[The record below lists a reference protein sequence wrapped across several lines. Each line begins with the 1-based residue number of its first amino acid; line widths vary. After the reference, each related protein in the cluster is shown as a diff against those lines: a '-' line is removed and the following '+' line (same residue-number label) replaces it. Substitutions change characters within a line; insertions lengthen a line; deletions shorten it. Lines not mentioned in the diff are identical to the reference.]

1 MKLRSK
7 ILLLIA
13 VIILFSGFLTRDNDI
28 YFQINKSI
36 DIFGRVYKEVTI
48 NYVDQLNPEEFML
61 SGINGMLT
69 SLDPYTNFLD
79 VNGQKDIEIIT
90 KGKYGGIGAT
100 IGLRNE
106 NITIVDLIEGFSA
119 QRQGMRVG
127 DIIVKINNVSVT
139 KDNYENLSEFLK
151 GDVGSTVN
159 VVVKREGVDDEI
171 IFNLVREEIEVKNLT
186 YYGFVPE
193 GSNNAYL
200 KLSGFSRSAG
210 EEIKKALLELKS
222 QKEIGSVVL
231 DLRGNPGGLLDAAI
245 DVCEKF
251 LKKGETIVTVKGR
264 DSLSVRNYSSA
275 EEPIAGDVKMA
286 LLIDEGSASASEI
299 VAGAIQDHD
308 RAILVG
314 TNSYGKGLVQ
324 TIIPLSYNTSLK
336 ITTARYYTPSGR
348 SIQKVSYSEKNKV
361 FEKGMNLIKNE
372 YRTDYKRKVYSAGG
386 IMPDTVV
393 VNESSSGLVQKLLA
407 DGMFFR
413 FATNFFNN
421 NQNRDFKKYSSDI
434 LLKEFTNYLHSQNF
448 DFVSRAEKL
457 IDQLKTAAVEENLDQ
472 KFLEQL
478 DKTKNQIDANHSNEI
493 EKYKNDILF
502 LIREELA
509 ARIDGRQGRIKE
521 SLKMDNQFAAAVNIL
536 SNKKLYDKLVKPDAK

>member
-7 ILLLIA
+7 ILLLIT
-13 VIILFSGFLTRDNDI
+13 VIVLFSGFLTRDNDI
-28 YFQINKSI
+28 YFQINKGI

-100 IGLRNE
+100 VGLRNE
-106 NITIVDLIEGFSA
+106 DITIVDLIEGFSA

-127 DIIVKINNVSVT
+127 DIIVRINNVSVT
-139 KDNYENLSEFLK
+139 KDNYENLSELLK

-159 VVVKREGVDDEI
+159 VVVRRDGVDDEI
-171 IFNLVREEIEVKNLT
+171 IFNLVREEIEIKNLT

-264 DSLSVRNYSSA
+264 DSLSTRIYSSA
-275 EEPIAGDVKMA
+275 EEPIAGDLKMA

-308 RAILVG
+308 RAVLVG
-314 TNSYGKGLVQ
+314 TNSFGKGLVQ

-361 FEKGMNLIKNE
+361 FEKGMYLTKNE
-372 YRTDYKRKVYSAGG
+372 FYTDHSRKVYSAGG

-421 NQNRDFKKYSSDI
+421 NQNHDLNKYSPDMLI
-434 LLKEFTNYLHSQNF
+434 KEFTNYLHNQKF

-457 IDQLKTAAVEENLDQ
+457 IDQLKTASKEENLDQ
-472 KFLEQL
+472 KFIEQL

-502 LIREELA
+502 LIREELV

-521 SLKMDNQFAAAVNIL
+521 SLRMDNQFAAAFNIL
-536 SNKKLYDKLVKPDAK
+536 NNKKLYDKLVRLDYK

>member
-13 VIILFSGFLTRDNDI
+13 MIILFSGFLTRDNDI

-36 DIFGRVYKEVTI
+36 DIFGRVYKEVAI

-79 VNGQKDIEIIT
+79 ANGQKDIEIIT

-100 IGLRNE
+100 VGLRNE
-106 NITIVDLIEGFSA
+106 SITVVDLIEGFSA

-127 DIIVKINNVSVT
+127 DIIMKINNVSVT
-139 KDNYENLSEFLK
+139 KDNYENLSEYLK

-159 VVVKREGVDDEI
+159 IVVKRESVDDEI
-171 IFNLVREEIEVKNLT
+171 IFNLVREEIEIKNLT

-193 GSNNAYL
+193 GSSNAYL
-200 KLSGFSRSAG
+200 KLSGFSRTAG

-251 LKKGETIVTVKGR
+251 LEKGKMIVTVKGR
-264 DSLSVRNYSSA
+264 DSLSVKSYSSI
-275 EEPIAGDVKMA
+275 EEPIAGDIKMA

-308 RAILVG
+308 RAVLVG
-314 TNSYGKGLVQ
+314 TNSFGKGLVQ

-361 FEKGMNLIKNE
+361 FEKGVNLTKNE
-372 YRTDYKRKVYSAGG
+372 FHTDHLRKVYSAGG
-386 IMPDTVV
+386 IMPDTIV
-393 VNESSSGLVQKLLA
+393 VNESTSGLVQKLLA

-421 NQNRDFKKYSSDI
+421 NQNRDFKKYSSDM

-448 DFVSRAEKL
+448 DFVSRAERL
-457 IDQLKTAAVEENLDQ
+457 IDQLKTAVKEENLDQ
-472 KFLEQL
+472 KFLEEL
-478 DKTKNQIDANHSNEI
+478 DKTKNKIDANHTTEI

-509 ARIDGRQGRIKE
+509 ARVEGRQGRIKE
-521 SLKMDNQFAAAVNIL
+521 SLKMDNQFAVAVNIL
-536 SNKKLYDKLVKPDAK
+536 SNKKLYNKFVKPDAK

>member
-7 ILLLIA
+7 ILLLIT

-28 YFQINKSI
+28 YFQINKGI

-100 IGLRNE
+100 VGLRNE
-106 NITIVDLIEGFSA
+106 DITIIDLIEGFSA

-127 DIIVKINNVSVT
+127 DIIVRINNVSVT
-139 KDNYENLSEFLK
+139 KDNYENLSELLK

-159 VVVKREGVDDEI
+159 VVVRRDGVDDEI

-193 GSNNAYL
+193 ESNNAYL

-222 QKEIGSVVL
+222 QKEIGSIVL

-264 DSLSVRNYSSA
+264 DSLSIRNYSSA
-275 EEPIAGDVKMA
+275 EEPIAGDLKMA

-308 RAILVG
+308 RAVLVG

-348 SIQKVSYSEKNKV
+348 SIQKISYSEKNKV
-361 FEKGMNLIKNE
+361 FEKGTDLIKNE
-372 YRTDYKRKVYSAGG
+372 FYTDHLRKVYSAGG

-421 NQNRDFKKYSSDI
+421 NQNKDLKKYSSEM
-434 LLKEFTNYLHSQNF
+434 LLKEFTNYLHNQKF

-457 IDQLKTAAVEENLDQ
+457 IDQLKTAAAEENLDQ

-502 LIREELA
+502 LIREELV

-521 SLKMDNQFAAAVNIL
+521 SLRMDNQFAAAVNIL
-536 SNKKLYDKLVKPDAK
+536 KNTKLYDKL